1 MKLSQLLSADRV
13 AIHAQ
18 AEAPLD
24 KGGAVRLLARLLA
37 EGAGADA
44 GLIER
49 ALLEREDLQ
58 STGIGEGVAMP
69 HAAIAEIDAPIA
81 ALLTTRAGVE
91 FDAIDGADVT
101 LLLAV
106 IGPRA
111 ASGENLRTLARVS
124 RVLRSSA
131 FREELLLE
139 TERDAVYEALVAEEE
154 AFVR

>member
-1 MKLSQLLSADRV
+1 MRHAPRVKLSQLLTAGRI
-13 AIHAQ
+13 AIHGPT
-18 AEAPLD
+18 EAPLD
-24 KGGAVRLLARLLA
+24 KGGAVRLLASLLA

-44 GLIER
+44 GLIAR
-49 ALLEREDLQ
+49 ALLDREELQ

-69 HAAIAEIDAPIA
+69 HAA
-81 ALLTTRAGVE
+81 L
-91 FDAIDGADVT
+91 ADVT

-131 FREELLLE
+131 FREELLLA
-139 TERDAVYEALVAEEE
+139 TERDAVYESLVAEEE